1 MIKEVS
7 MNLSNMMK
15 QAQKIQE
22 KIAQAQEELGSKTV
36 ESTAGGGMVTVV
48 ANGKQEIVSVR
59 LLPDVVDPD
68 DIPMLEDLITS
79 AVNAALRSSKAL
91 LQEELAKITGG
102 LRIPGLNL

>member
-1 MIKEVS
+1 

-36 ESTAGGGMVTVV
+36 ESAAGGGMVTVV

-59 LLPDVVDPD
+59 LLPDVVDPS

-102 LRIPGLNL
+102 LRIPGINM